1 MKKAAV
7 FFADGFEEIEAFT
20 QVDLLKRAGIQTDMI
35 TINKEKKAV
44 GAHNIK
50 TECDMTIDE
59 MEKDGYDAL
68 ILPGGMPGT
77 KYLGQCKELTD
88 LLLKYNSE
96 GKIVAAICA
105 APSVLGALGILKGK
119 KACCYPGFETMLTGA
134 EVVFEECVREEN
146 VITSRGAGT
155 AIEFAYVII
164 EALMGKEKAKEIPIE
179 GFNVPNKVLNK
190 VGINLEILNQY
201 LMQTFGETD
210 KLLNEKLIKSFDIL
224 ESREILKQKLKIVFF
239 YIIMGLLIILT
250 ISPLIIVFVFCNN
263 SNSYAF
269 ALSTIASVVELATG
283 IIILP
288 KIIARYLFNR
298 EEDNL
303 YFELIRDLKDYHNSK
318 RKDF

>member
-134 EVVFEECVREEN
+134 EVVFEECVREKN

-164 EALMGKEKAKEIPIE
+164 EALMGKEKAKEIKE
-179 GFNVPNKVLNK
+179 
-190 VGINLEILNQY
+190 EIIY
-201 LMQTFGETD
+201 
-210 KLLNEKLIKSFDIL
+210 S
-224 ESREILKQKLKIVFF
+224 
-239 YIIMGLLIILT
+239 
-250 ISPLIIVFVFCNN
+250 
-263 SNSYAF
+263 
-269 ALSTIASVVELATG
+269 
-283 IIILP
+283 
-288 KIIARYLFNR
+288 
-298 EEDNL
+298 
-303 YFELIRDLKDYHNSK
+303 H
-318 RKDF
+318 

>member
-50 TECDMTIDE
+50 TKCNMTIDE

-134 EVVFEECVREEN
+134 EVVFEECVREKN

-164 EALMGKEKAKEIPIE
+164 EALMGKEKAKEIKE
-179 GFNVPNKVLNK
+179 
-190 VGINLEILNQY
+190 EIIY
-201 LMQTFGETD
+201 G
-210 KLLNEKLIKSFDIL
+210 
-224 ESREILKQKLKIVFF
+224 
-239 YIIMGLLIILT
+239 
-250 ISPLIIVFVFCNN
+250 
-263 SNSYAF
+263 
-269 ALSTIASVVELATG
+269 
-283 IIILP
+283 
-288 KIIARYLFNR
+288 
-298 EEDNL
+298 
-303 YFELIRDLKDYHNSK
+303 H
-318 RKDF
+318 